1 MHFDRRLWE
10 LTRGLRGRIALAI
23 IIGLVASAFG
33 IARFALLGALLARV
47 FIGAGFPV
55 IAPLAAGVAGAV
67 LLRAV
72 LDHARTI
79 IAHEN
84 ASRVQEALRGRL
96 YDKIAELGP
105 AWFAGERTGGVML
118 SVVDGVEQLQSFFGQ
133 YLPQVSVALLT
144 PPAIFAFIV
153 WWDLPVATIM
163 LVAALVTLVA
173 PAAFHAVE
181 NRTGTARQQAMKSFG
196 SEFLDAVQGLPTLKA
211 FGQSTAYGERLARR
225 ARQLSETT
233 MRVLS
238 TSVMTRGITDA
249 GVAIGAAAALALGVW
264 RVAGGQMTIE
274 ALLIVLMAGT
284 EVFRPLRDL
293 RAVLH
298 QGLVG
303 RSAAAGIEA
312 LLAAEPLV
320 PPHDAKSPS
329 PALRERVARPL
340 SGEQGEGAGA
350 AAVVRPLTPTLSPDG
365 GEGVQFAPTIAFQPT
380 IAFEDVHFAYPGG
393 RRAAHD
399 GLSFTVA
406 AGEKIGIVGPSGAG
420 KSSVARLLLRLF
432 DPQSGV
438 VRVGGEDV
446 RRIDPE
452 ALRRGIA
459 VVHQDTYLFHGT
471 VEDNLRLGKPNA
483 SEAELEAAAQDA
495 NAHDFIRQLP
505 HGYRTLIGERGVNL
519 SGGQRQRLAIARALL
534 RDAPILVL
542 DEALSS
548 VDAENEAVIQR
559 GLDRLAQGRTTLVL
573 AHRLSSVIGA
583 DRILVLDHG
592 RVVESGRHAELIRR
606 DGPYRRLMG
615 AQAEERGDDSEIV
628 FAADHAVASQ
638 AEADAT
644 DYGESAPD
652 AATAAAAQVGAAA
665 TLLALVGIIKP
676 WRRRFAVVVASGIGR
691 VAAFIGV
698 GVLGALAVAAVK
710 TGAPFAY
717 LLILLGLAAP
727 LAGMLHWIESWL
739 AHDIA
744 YRLLAELRIELY
756 RKLDALAPAYLVRRR
771 SGDLIALASQDIET
785 IEYFFAHTVAPA
797 LVALLVPSAV
807 LVTLAIVAWP
817 IAASLLPFVLYA
829 GLAPVV
835 KRVPIDRLGTA
846 AREALGM
853 LGAHVTE
860 TIQGLADL
868 VAFQAVGRR
877 RAGFMAAVR
886 DYQVTRLAL
895 LRDLSSQTAQLEIA
909 TGLGGLAVA
918 ITGAWLVAGHG
929 LAATTLPLLIL
940 LALASFLPISEI
952 AQVSRQLADTIAST
966 RRFHAVQHEV
976 AAVRDGPLHPPAAV
990 GGSAIR
996 FTDVA
1001 FAYPGA
1007 RRAALEGVSLA
1018 IPAGATVAI
1027 VGPSG
1032 AGKTT
1037 LANLL
1042 LRFWDPA
1049 QGEILIDG
1057 VDLRDF
1063 ELDHL
1068 RRRISLVSQD
1078 TYLFNDTLRANVALA
1093 RPDADEAAIARAL
1106 DEAALADF
1114 VATLPLGLDTRVG
1127 ERGVQLS
1134 GGQRQRVAI
1143 ARAFLKNAPTLILDE
1158 ATSHLDA
1165 VSEAQVRR
1173 ALDTLMRDRTTIVIA
1188 HRLST
1193 VRHADLL
1200 VVLDQGR
1207 LVEQGSHADLVAQGG
1222 LYARLIRRQLA
1233 GAREKLRAVG
1243 N

>member
-1 MHFDRRLWE
+1 MFFDRRLWE
-10 LTRGLRGRIALAI
+10 LTRGLRGRIALSI
-23 IIGLVASAFG
+23 LIGLLASGFG
-33 IARFALLGALLARV
+33 IARFALLGVLLARV
-47 FIGAGFPV
+47 FSGAGGAV
-55 IAPLAAGVAGAV
+55 IATLAAGVAAAV
-67 LLRAV
+67 LLRAL

-79 IAHEN
+79 ISHGT
-84 ASRVQEALRGRL
+84 ASRVQEDLRGRL

-118 SVVDGVEQLQSFFGQ
+118 SLVDGVEQLQSFFGQ
-133 YLPQVSVALLT
+133 YLPQVSVAALT
-144 PPAIFAFIV
+144 PLAIFAFIV
-153 WWDLPVATIM
+153 WWDLPVATVM
-163 LVAALVTLVA
+163 LMGALVTLVA
-173 PAAFHAVE
+173 PTVFHAVE
-181 NRTGTARQQAMKSFG
+181 SRTGTARQQAMKSFG

-211 FGQSTAYGERLARR
+211 FGQSTAYGHRLAWR
-225 ARQLSETT
+225 ARQLSDTT

-264 RVAGGQMTIE
+264 RVADGLMTIE
-274 ALLIVLMAGT
+274 ALLIVLMCGT

-298 QGLVG
+298 QGMVG
-303 RSAAAGIEA
+303 QSAAAGIHA

-320 PPHDAKSPS
+320 RPMPAARPLAAPTLPS
-329 PALRERVARPL
+329 PA
-340 SGEQGEGAGA
+340 SG
-350 AAVVRPLTPTLSPDG
+350 G
-365 GEGVQFAPTIAFQPT
+365 GSTIAFEPT
-380 IAFEDVHFAYPGG
+380 IAFEDVRFAYPGG

-399 GLSFTVA
+399 GLSFSVA

-420 KSSVARLLLRLF
+420 KSSIARLLLRLF
-432 DPQSGV
+432 DPQSGII
-438 VRVGGEDV
+438 RVGGQDV
-446 RRIDPE
+446 RSLDPE
-452 ALRRGIA
+452 ALRREIA

-471 VEDNLRLGKPNA
+471 VEENLRLGKPDA
-483 SEAELEAAAQDA
+483 TEAELEAASRDA
-495 NAHDFIRQLP
+495 NAHDFILQLP
-505 HGYRTLIGERGVNL
+505 YGYRTILGERGVNL

-534 RDAPILVL
+534 RDSPILIL

-548 VDAENEAVIQR
+548 VDAENEALIQR
-559 GLDRLAQGRTTLVL
+559 GLDRLAHGRTTLVL

-592 RVVESGRHAELIRR
+592 RIVEVGRHAELIRR

-615 AQAEERGDDSEIV
+615 AQAEERGDADIA
-628 FAADHAVASQ
+628 FAADEVAAVPG
-638 AEADAT
+638 EAGAT
-644 DYGESAPD
+644 DYGEAAPD
-652 AATAAAAQVGAAA
+652 AAAAAAAQVGAAA

-676 WRRRFAVVVASGIGR
+676 WRRRFAVVVTSGILR

-698 GVLGALAVAAVK
+698 GILGALAVAAVK
-710 TGAPFAY
+710 TVTPFVY
-717 LLILLGLAAP
+717 LLILLGLTAP
-727 LAGMLHWIESWL
+727 LAGLLHWIESWL

-744 YRLLAELRIELY
+744 YRLLAEMRVELY
-756 RKLDALAPAYLVRRR
+756 RKLDSLAPAYLVRRR

-797 LVALLVPSAV
+797 LVALLVPSTV
-807 LVTLAIVAWP
+807 LLSLAIVAWP
-817 IAASLLPFVLYA
+817 IAAALLPFVLFA
-829 GLAPVV
+829 GLAPVLM
-835 KRVPIDRLGTA
+835 RARIDRLGGE

-860 TIQGLADL
+860 TIQGLSDL

-877 RAGFMAAVR
+877 RDGFMGAVR
-886 DYQVTRLAL
+886 DYQRTRLTL
-895 LRDLSSQTAQLEIA
+895 LGDLSSQTAQLEIA

-918 ITGAWLVAGHG
+918 IVGAWLVAEHQ
-929 LAATTLPLLIL
+929 LAATMLPLLIL

-976 AAVRDGPLHPPAAV
+976 PAVRDGPARPPAPI
-990 GGSAIR
+990 GGSAIQ
-996 FTDVA
+996 FADVG

-1007 RRAALEGVSLA
+1007 HRPALDGVSLD

-1049 QGEILIDG
+1049 TGHILIDG

-1063 ELDHL
+1063 ELVHL

-1114 VATLPLGLDTRVG
+1114 VASLPEGLDTRVG

-1165 VSEAQVRR
+1165 VSEAQVRS
-1173 ALDTLMRDRTTIVIA
+1173 ALDALMRDRTTIVIA

-1200 VVLDQGR
+1200 VVLDRGH
-1207 LVEQGSHADLVAQGG
+1207 LVELGTHGELVARGG
-1222 LYARLIRRQLA
+1222 LYARLIRRQLG
-1233 GAREKLRAVG
+1233 GARERVRAVG
-1243 N
+1243 D

>member
-1 MHFDRRLWE
+1 MYFDSRLWA
-10 LTRGLRGRIALAI
+10 LTAGLRGRIGLAI
-23 IIGLVASAFG
+23 LIGLLAAGFG
-33 IARFALLGALLARV
+33 IARFALMGMLLARV
-47 FIGAGFPV
+47 FSGAGV
-55 IAPLAAGVAGAV
+55 AIVATLAAGVGAAV
-67 LLRAV
+67 LLRAL
-72 LDHARTI
+72 LDHARTT

-84 ASRVQEALRGRL
+84 AGRVQQALRGRL

-118 SVVDGVEQLQSFFGQ
+118 SLVDGVEQLQSFFGQ
-133 YLPQVSVALLT
+133 YLPQVAVAALT
-144 PPAIFAFIV
+144 PLAIFGFIV
-153 WWDLPVATIM
+153 WWDAPVATVM
-163 LVAALVTLVA
+163 LVGALVVLVA
-173 PAAFHAVE
+173 P
-181 NRTGTARQQAMKSFG
+181 TAWNSIESGKGRVRQEAMKSFG

-211 FGQSTAYGERLARR
+211 FGQSTAYGERLALR
-225 ARQLSETT
+225 ARELSETT

-264 RVAGGQMTIE
+264 RVAEGRMTIE
-274 ALLIVLMAGT
+274 ALLIVLMCGT

-293 RAVLH
+293 RTVLH
-298 QGLVG
+298 QGMTG
-303 RSAAAGIEA
+303 QSAAAGIHA

-320 PPHDAKSPS
+320 QQSPS
-329 PALRERVARPL
+329 PALRERVARPDR
-340 SGEQGEGAGA
+340 GETGEGIDACVA
-350 AAVVRPLTPTLSPDG
+350 ARPLTPTLSPGG
-365 GEGVQFAPTIAFQPT
+365 GEGVRVLAPTIAF
-380 IAFEDVHFAYPGG
+380 ENVCFAYPGG
-393 RRAAHD
+393 RGAAHD
-399 GLSFTVA
+399 GLSFMVA

-420 KSSVARLLLRLF
+420 KSSIVRLILRLF
-432 DPQSGV
+432 DPQSGT

-446 RRIDPE
+446 RTLDPG
-452 ALRRGIA
+452 ALHREIA
-459 VVHQDTYLFHGT
+459 IVHQDTYLFHGT
-471 VEDNLRLGKPNA
+471 VEDNLRLGKPDA
-483 SEAELEAAAQDA
+483 TGDEIEAAARDA
-495 NAHDFIRQLP
+495 NAHDFILQLP
-505 HGYRTLIGERGVNL
+505 YGYQTILGERGVNL

-534 RDAPILVL
+534 RDSPILIL

-548 VDAENEAVIQR
+548 VDAENEALIQR

-592 RVVESGRHAELIRR
+592 RIVEAGSHAELIRR
-606 DGPYRRLMG
+606 DGAYRRLMG
-615 AQAEERGDDSEIV
+615 AQAEERGGDIIV
-628 FAADHAVASQ
+628 AIDELAAAPD
-638 AEADAT
+638 EAGAT
-644 DYGESAPD
+644 DYGEAAPD
-652 AATAAAAQVGAAA
+652 AANAAAAQVGAAT
-665 TLLALVGIIKP
+665 TLLALVQIIRP
-676 WRRRFAVVVASGIGR
+676 WRRRFAVVVSSGIGR

-698 GVLGALAVAAVK
+698 GITGALAVAAVK
-710 TGAPFAY
+710 SGAPFAA
-717 LLILLGLAAP
+717 LLVLLALLAP
-727 LAGMLHWIESWL
+727 LAGILHWLESWL

-744 YRLLAELRIELY
+744 YRLLAELRVALY
-756 RKLDALAPAYLVRRR
+756 RKLDQLAPAYLVRRR

-797 LVALLVPSAV
+797 LVALLVPSTV
-807 LVTLAIVAWP
+807 LVSLAIVAWP
-817 IAASLLPFVLYA
+817 IALALLPFVLCA
-829 GLAPVV
+829 GLAPVLM
-835 KRVPIDRLGTA
+835 RGRIDRLGGE
-846 AREALGM
+846 AREALGL

-860 TIQGLADL
+860 TIQGLSDL

-877 RAGFMAAVR
+877 RESFMDAVR
-886 DYQVTRLAL
+886 DYQKTRLTL
-895 LRDLSSQTAQLEIA
+895 LADLSSQTAQLEIA

-918 ITGAWLVAGHG
+918 VTGAWLVAGHQ
-929 LAATTLPLLIL
+929 LAATMLPLLIL

-966 RRFHAVQHEV
+966 RRLHAVQHEV
-976 AAVRDGPLHPPAAV
+976 PAVQDGPSRPPAPV
-990 GGSAIR
+990 GGSAVR
-996 FTDVA
+996 FEGVG
-1001 FAYPGA
+1001 FAYSGA
-1007 RRAALEGVSLA
+1007 RRPALEGITLD

-1049 QGEILIDG
+1049 EGRILIDG

-1063 ELDHL
+1063 QLDHL

-1093 RPDADEAAIARAL
+1093 RPEADEAAIGRAL

-1114 VATLPLGLDTRVG
+1114 VATLPEGLGTRVG

-1165 VSEAQVRR
+1165 VSEAQVRQ

-1200 VVLDQGR
+1200 VVLDRGR
-1207 LVEQGSHADLVAQGG
+1207 LVELGTHGELIARGG
-1222 LYARLIRRQLA
+1222 LYARLIRRQLGA
-1233 GAREKLRAVG
+1233 AREPMRAAG
-1243 N
+1243 D